1 MSYKYATDISFIFVI
16 NSAIVHWTRM
26 FVTEERLEI
35 VVTGKN
41 LGFFTHCDS
50 NFDRKYCFL
59 FFFVNLF
66 SYTNK

>member
-1 MSYKYATDISFIFVI
+1 
-16 NSAIVHWTRM
+16 M